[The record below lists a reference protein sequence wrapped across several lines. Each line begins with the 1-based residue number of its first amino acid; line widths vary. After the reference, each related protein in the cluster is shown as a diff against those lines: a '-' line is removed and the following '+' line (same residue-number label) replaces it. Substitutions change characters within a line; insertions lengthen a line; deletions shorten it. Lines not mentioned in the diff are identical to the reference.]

1 MAAPVLVVSWE
12 RGWQLTKLLRLLI
25 LHPGW
30 LLLLRCWPVC
40 VMNLRQA
47 VVAIV
52 GPLQT
57 HFLLNTLVIYALSL
71 PALIELHISRALL
84 HAVDVAHELGS
95 AGGLHLAEELHGA
108 AGHLLTNSKA
118 GPGILRLAPAEHELI
133 VLHLTVLAQ
142 VHCCRPQGGCSQGH
156 LLHSE
161 LLLGR

>member
-1 MAAPVLVVSWE
+1 MTNIVFIGLIY
-12 RGWQLTKLLRLLI
+12 LLI

-40 VMNLRQA
+40 VMDLGWNMKNMYFRVISLHLRQA

-108 AGHLLTNSKA
+108 AGHILASSKA
-118 GPGILRLAPAEHELI
+118 SPGRKGLE
-133 VLHLTVLAQ
+133 V
-142 VHCCRPQGGCSQGH
+142 SQYFF
-156 LLHSE
+156 
-161 LLLGR
+161 